1 MPIRRTRRTLLTCSG
16 RGALLLLL
24 VLLSLSVSCH
34 DERSEEP
41 MRAVAE
47 RAFPPS
53 MEVVD
58 LGGRQYQV
66 TFRYRPDTAI
76 ESVHLAGTFNGWAP
90 SALRMDG
97 PDGEGVFRT
106 TVVLGSGRHE
116 YKFVVDGR
124 DWRTDPENPL
134 RTAGYANAIVHLG
147 VPPQPDGPRA
157 VPADRPVEMVPL
169 AAHPPSVRELKQL
182 LAQADAG
189 AAVEVVETWLAGH
202 PMPLFSENAVSW
214 VYCDPEAVAVG
225 LSMAEVG
232 RRTGYPM
239 DRLVRE
245 RPVWVVSLD
254 RRRLGDR
261 MAYTYEVTSD
271 RLCRVVDP
279 CAWSLTSRASS
290 PAGLVVEASSDR
302 GRIEVIPLLETGVPG
317 LKPRD
322 IYVYLPPGYDAT
334 GTDRYAVLYLHDGQ
348 NCWDDPVEPF
358 GHGGWTLNLQADEL
372 IRTSAVAPFIAVG
385 VGNTADRMEE
395 YGPGP
400 DIRSADAHPYLRF
413 LVETLKPRIDER
425 YRTRREA
432 ASTAI
437 MGASMGGL
445 ISMQA
450 ALLRPDVFGQAGC
463 LSPSF
468 VVFGVENSPYMT
480 VVEQTEKVPVRFY
493 FYNGTGGRGGD
504 GAAGTRRVVETL
516 RERGWRDGKDLV
528 HHEVEGAEHNERA
541 WREELDAALRYL
553 FGA

>member
-1 MPIRRTRRTLLTCSG
+1 MTIRRTRRALLTCPG
-16 RGALLLLL
+16 RGAWVLLV
-24 VLLSLSVSCH
+24 VLLSLPVSCH
-34 DERSEEP
+34 NERSEEP
-41 MRAVAE
+41 LRPVAE

-53 MEVVD
+53 VEVVD

-66 TFRYRPDTAI
+66 TFRYRPETAVA
-76 ESVHLAGTFNGWAP
+76 SVHLAGTFNGWAP

-97 PDGEGVFRT
+97 PDGDGMFST

-134 RTAGYANAIVHLG
+134 RTAGYANAIIHLG
-147 VPPQPDGPRA
+147 VPPQPGGPRA
-157 VPADRPVEMVPL
+157 VPADQPVEMVPL
-169 AAHPPSVRELKQL
+169 AAHPASVCELKQL
-182 LAQADAG
+182 LGQADAG
-189 AAVEVVETWLAGH
+189 AAVEVAEAWLAGH
-202 PMPLFSENAVSW
+202 PMPLFSEKAVSW

-239 DRLVRE
+239 DRLVRD

-261 MAYTYEVTSD
+261 LAYTYEVTSD
-271 RLCRVVDP
+271 RLRRVVDP
-279 CAWSLTSRASS
+279 CAWSLTSRASG

-302 GRIEVIPLLETGVPG
+302 GRIEVIANLGNETD

-322 IYVYLPPGYDAT
+322 IYVYLPPGYD
-334 GTDRYAVLYLHDGQ
+334 TDKAGRYPVLYLHDGQ

-358 GHGGWTLNLQADEL
+358 GHGGWALNLQADEL
-372 IRTSAVAPFIAVG
+372 IRSGAVVPFIAVG

-400 DIRSADAHPYLRF
+400 DIRSAGSHPYLRF
-413 LVETLKPRIDER
+413 LVETLKPLIDER
-425 YRTRREA
+425 YRTRPEA

-445 ISMQA
+445 ISLQA

-468 VVFGVENSPYMT
+468 VVFGVENNPYMT
-480 VVEQTEKVPVRFY
+480 VVEQTEKIPVRFY

-504 GAAGTRRVVETL
+504 GAAGTRRVVKAL

-541 WREELDAALRYL
+541 WREDLDAALRYL